1 MGKSFNYYMNPL
13 QERTMMGDQGVIEP
27 FVQSLMKKLAYVFI
41 YRGLLLFILGFML
54 GRAFI
59 LSTLS
64 PFSLPF
70 FASVYFIRKD
80 RAHFALFGLLLG
92 SFTISVQNVMY
103 SLMIIALFLAFH
115 RTLKGVVNND
125 IGIFPY
131 YVFISTFI
139 GRTFLH
145 ILEYADMTIYYAL
158 LAGIEAV
165 LSFVLTII
173 FLQSIPLFTI
183 VKKQQPLKTEELVCL
198 IILLASVMTGIIDW
212 KMFDLS
218 IADIFAR
225 YFVAL
230 FAFAAG
236 ATVGSTVGVVTGL
249 IFGMA
254 NVESLSEL
262 SLLAFSGLLGG
273 LLKEGKKPGVSFGL
287 LVATLLIGMYGT
299 TEDPLQIHLIESS
312 AAAILLLLTPRAIT
326 ERVAKNIPGTPEFT
340 AEQQAYMK
348 KVRDVTAEK
357 VNQYSSIFRAISA
370 SFAKQNEQMETE
382 DEREIDYFLSNVTEK
397 TCQTC
402 FKKEQCW
409 VHQFNKTYDSMK
421 QIMTELNEQESLTGR
436 TLRNWNEHCVRS
448 RRVIEAIEE
457 ELSFYQANQKLK
469 RQMRESR
476 RLVVDQLEGVSQV
489 MENFAKE
496 IRREQEN
503 HEKQEEQLMNAIEA
517 IGLDID
523 DIEIY
528 NLKSGEVDID
538 IRFPYCDGMGQC
550 EKIIAPLLS
559 DILGETIVV
568 HKESCTDFS
577 KGTCLATFRSA
588 KTFVVETGVV
598 YAAKDGGFVS
608 GDGYEMM
615 ELDSSKYALAISDGM
630 GNGERAHRESQ
641 ETLSLL
647 NKILQSGIGE
657 EIAIKSIN
665 SILSLRTT
673 EEIYSTLDLAI
684 IDLQDAE
691 AKFIKVGSM
700 PSFIKRGDKV
710 MKIQANNLPIGIL
723 QDFEVDVVNVQLRA
737 EDLLIM
743 MSDGILEGKKPV
755 ENIDLWI
762 KRKISEMETDDPQEV
777 ADLLLEDCIR
787 SRGGQIEDD
796 MTVLVAKIK
805 HNLPKWTSIPAQPI
819 RKWA

>member
-1 MGKSFNYYMNPL
+1 MGKTSSFYMNPM
-13 QERTMMGDQGVIEP
+13 QERSMVRYQGVMKE
-27 FVQSLMKKLAYVFI
+27 FVESFVRKLEYVFI
-41 YRGLLLFILGFML
+41 YRGLLLFLLGFML

-70 FASVYFIRKD
+70 FAAVYLIRKD
-80 RAHFALFGLLLG
+80 RAHFAMIGLILG
-92 SFTISVQNVMY
+92 SLTISLYNALYTFLV
-103 SLMIIALFLAFH
+103 IGLFLIFY
-115 RTLKGVVNND
+115 RILKGVINNE

-131 YVFISTFI
+131 YVFISIFM

-145 ILEYADMTIYYAL
+145 ILENGDMSIYFL
-158 LAGIEAV
+158 LLGGIEAV

-173 FLQSIPLFTI
+173 FLQSIPILSTL
-183 VKKQQPLKTEELVCL
+183 KKHQSLRTEELVCL

-212 KMFDLS
+212 KIMDLS
-218 IADIFAR
+218 MANIFAR
-225 YFVAL
+225 YFVIL

-249 IFGMA
+249 IFGLA

-262 SLLAFSGLLGG
+262 SLLAFAGLLGG
-273 LLKEGKKPGVSFGL
+273 LLKEGKKLGVSLGL
-287 LVATLLIGMYGT
+287 FIATLLIGIYGT
-299 TEDPLQIHLIESS
+299 TEAPLTNNLLESS
-312 AAAILLLLTPRAIT
+312 VAFLFLLLTPRT
-326 ERVAKNIPGTPEFT
+326 LSERIAKNIPGTPEFT

-348 KVRDVTAEK
+348 KIRDVTAQK

-382 DEREIDYFLSNVTEK
+382 REREIDYFLSNVTEK

-409 VHQFNKTYDSMK
+409 VQQFNKTYDSMK
-421 QIMTELNEQESLTGR
+421 QIMTELNEQE
-436 TLRNWNEHCVRS
+436 TLSNKTIKNWKDHCVRS
-448 RRVIEAIEE
+448 KRVIDAIQE
-457 ELSFYQANQKLK
+457 ELYFYQSNEKLK
-469 RQMRESR
+469 RQMKESR
-476 RLVVDQLEGVSQV
+476 KLVVDQLEGVSQV

-503 HEKQEEQLMNAIEA
+503 HEKQEEQLMNALLA

-528 NLKSGEVDID
+528 SLKSGEVDID

-568 HKESCTDFS
+568 HRETCAQFPQ
-577 KGTCLATFRSA
+577 GTCLATFRSSKA
-588 KTFVVETGVV
+588 FVVETGVV

-615 ELDSSKYALAISDGM
+615 ELDSAKFALAISDGM

-684 IDLQDAE
+684 IDLQDAQ

-700 PSFIKRGDKV
+700 PSFIKRGNKV
-710 MKIQANNLPIGIL
+710 IKIQANNLPIGIL
-723 QDFEVDVVNVQLRA
+723 HDFEVEVVNVQLMA

-743 MSDGILEGKKPV
+743 ISDGILEGKKPV
-755 ENIDLWI
+755 ENVDLWM
-762 KRKISEMETDDPQEV
+762 KRKISQIETDDPQEV

-805 HNLPKWTSIPAQPI
+805 HNLPKWTSIPAQSI